1 MSSQT
6 NVASFIL
13 RFVQEEIGNQPAPAK
28 ADWHGLIKHVQTD
41 TEERFTRLVD
51 ALAFMTRYVDLDN
64 LDEIIR
70 AAEIDAVST
79 TEIASSE

>member
-6 NVASFIL
+6 RVTSFIL
-13 RFVQEEIGNQPAPAK
+13 RFVQERTKDPPTPAN

-51 ALAFMTRYVDLDN
+51 ALAFMARYVDLAN
-64 LDEIIR
+64 LDEIIL
-70 AAEIDAVST
+70 AAESDAAAIDAISRS
-79 TEIASSE
+79 A

>member
-13 RFVQEEIGNQPAPAK
+13 RFVQEEIGNQPSPTK

>member
-1 MSSQT
+1 MPSQT
-6 NVASFIL
+6 NVASFVL
-13 RFVQEEIGNQPAPAK
+13 RFVQEEIGNQPAPAR

-51 ALAFMTRYVDLDN
+51 ALVFMARHVDLDD

-70 AAEIDAVST
+70 AAENDAVST
-79 TEIASSE
+79 GDIPPSE

>member
-6 NVASFIL
+6 NVASFVL
-13 RFVQEEIGNQPAPAK
+13 RFVQEEIGNQPAPAR
-28 ADWHGLIKHVQTD
+28 ADWYGLIKHVQTD

-51 ALAFMTRYVDLDN
+51 ALVFMTRYVDLDN

-70 AAEIDAVST
+70 AAESDAAAIDDISH
-79 TEIASSE
+79 SE